1 MLRVST
7 FKENMEEEMIGIL
20 MKVVTDIKLA
30 TIAMMSIMLI
40 ALVVGNYKLEDSLNE
55 ANIVVNEQKL
65 ELVNCEIRS
74 SVLENANAAAIAT
87 VSEQVKVVEKK
98 VVEIKKVYVP
108 QIEYIDRYVG
118 DRNETNCDSSTK
130 LITNFVY

>member
-1 MLRVST
+1 
-7 FKENMEEEMIGIL
+7 MIGIL

-40 ALVVGNYKLEDSLNE
+40 ALVIGNYKLESQLKD
-55 ANIVVNEQKL
+55 ANNVINEQKL
-65 ELVNCEIRS
+65 ELVNCEVIN
-74 SVLENANAAAIAT
+74 SVLTNANDAAIVAARD
-87 VSEQVKVVEKK
+87 EAKVIEKK

-118 DRNETNCDSSTK
+118 DKNETNCNDVNGLLQSV
-130 LITNFVY
+130 VY